1 MIIAGEASGDM
12 HGAALVKDILE
23 KDSSINIFG
32 IGGDKMIAEGLKS
45 EYHIKDLAFLGFTE
59 IIRHLPFIKKVQR
72 RLIEIIKENKIR
84 TVVLIDYPG
93 FNLNLAKKLKKLGI
107 KIIYYISPQVWAWGQ
122 KRVHKIRRLIDKML
136 VVFPFEKEFYQKH
149 NVEVEYVGHPLI
161 KRISEYEFESEVSFR
176 KRLNLDEKK
185 EILLI
190 LPGSRNHEIE
200 KIFPEV
206 IEAASKISEKHNL
219 QTVVACAS
227 NIDETIFDEYKN
239 EFHFRI
245 VKEKTYELMKYSKF
259 GIIKSGTSTLE
270 AGLFKLPFVVVYSTS
285 NLTYKIM
292 KSLIKVD
299 KIAMANIIL
308 KENVVPELIQHEAN
322 SENIIKTVDEI
333 LSSDQRIRE
342 IKNKFSSLWDEL
354 KLSDEN
360 PNAADIIIQYVNAN

>member
-12 HGAALVKDILE
+12 HGAALINDILS

-32 IGGDKMIAEGLKS
+32 IGGDKMIAEGMKS

-72 RLIEIIKENKIR
+72 RLIEIIQEEKIK

-122 KRVHKIRRLIDKML
+122 KRVKKIRRLIDKML
-136 VVFPFEKEFYQKH
+136 VVFPFEKDFYLEH
-149 NVEVEYVGHPLI
+149 NVETEYVGHPLI
-161 KRISEYEFESEVSFR
+161 KRISEYKFISNQELRSKLGLNSE
-176 KRLNLDEKK
+176 K

-190 LPGSRNHEIE
+190 LPGSRKHEIE

-206 IEAASKISEKHNL
+206 IKAATAISQKHNL
-219 QTVVACAS
+219 ETVVACAS
-227 NIDETIFDEYKN
+227 NIDESIFDEFKKN
-239 EFHFRI
+239 YQFI
-245 VKEKTYELMKYSKF
+245 IAKENTYDLMKNSKF

-285 NLTYKIM
+285 KITYTIM

-299 KIAMANIIL
+299 KIAMTNLIL
-308 KENVVPELIQHEAN
+308 KDSVVPELIQDDIN
-322 SENIIKTVDEI
+322 SENIIKTVDSYLDNPNKI
-333 LSSDQRIRE
+333 NAM
-342 IKNKFSSLWDEL
+342 KNKFESLWEIL

-360 PNAADIIIQYVNAN
+360 PNAAEIIIQYLNAD

>member
-12 HGAALVKDILE
+12 HGAALMKDILE
-23 KDSSINIFG
+23 KDSSVNIFG
-32 IGGDKMIAEGLKS
+32 IGGDKMIAEGLHS

-72 RLIEIIKENKIR
+72 RLIEIIKENSIK

-122 KRVHKIRRLIDKML
+122 KRVNKIRRLVDKML
-136 VVFPFEKEFYQKH
+136 VVFPFEKEFYQEH

-161 KRISEYEFESEVSFR
+161 KRINEYQFESE
-176 KRLNLDEKK
+176 EKLKSDLGIDQDK
-185 EILLI
+185 EMLLV
-190 LPGSRNHEIE
+190 LPGSRKHEIE

-206 IEAASKISEKHNL
+206 IKAATEISQKHNL

-227 NIDETIFDEYKN
+227 NIDENIFDEYREKYS
-239 EFHFRI
+239 FLLA
-245 VKEKTYELMKYSKF
+245 KEKTYELMKYSKF

-308 KENVVPELIQHEAN
+308 KENVVPELIQDDV
-322 SENIIKTVDEI
+322 SSKIIVDSVDSI
-333 LSSDQRIRE
+333 LSDENRITE
-342 IKNKFSSLWDEL
+342 IKNKFEQLWGEL
-354 KLSDEN
+354 KLSNEN
-360 PNAADIIIQYVNAN
+360 PNAAEIILQYVNAG